1 MIKHYRPRDVSE
13 ALDLKYDIVL
23 DLIRR
28 GDLAAINV
36 ASNPHGRPRWRIPET
51 GIELFTAAR
60 SSRTEP
66 QIKRIR
72 RRRDPAVKEFF

>member
-1 MIKHYRPRDVSE
+1 MTEYLRPRDVSK
-13 ALDLKYDIVL
+13 ALGVKYEQVL
-23 DLIRR
+23 GFIRR
-28 GDLAAINV
+28 GDLKAINIAV
-36 ASNPHGRPRWRIPET
+36 NPNGRPRWRIPEAA
-51 GIELFTAAR
+51 IELFAAAR